1 MEIMHPALKLIET
14 VTDLDAALAGSDLR
28 PILIFK
34 HSATCGTSAIAYE
47 EVTDQ
52 VVELA
57 RSVDVYLVRIQAAR
71 IVSRAIEERLGV
83 RHESPQVLLVSG
95 NRVLWQA
102 THYRVTAGSI
112 AAAVQKHVP
121 DAQTVQ

>member
-1 MEIMHPALKLIET
+1 MHSALKLIAT
-14 VTDLDAALAGSDLR
+14 AADLDAALAGSETR

-34 HSATCGTSAIAYE
+34 HSATCGTSAMAYE

-83 RHESPQVLLVSG
+83 RHESPQVLLVSA
-95 NRVLWQA
+95 NRVLWSA

-112 AAAVQKHVP
+112 AAAVEKHVA
-121 DAQTVQ
+121 DAQPVR